1 VTRRRLVLFDIDGT
15 LLSAGGI
22 SARALSATL
31 RESFGTEG
39 DASTYDYS
47 GKTDPQ
53 IVRELMRGA
62 GFAEGEIDRHLPATL
77 ARYQERLLAWLRP
90 EHVVAKPGVAPLL
103 AALALDERVTLALL
117 TGNLEP
123 CARAKIGPLDAN
135 RYFPFGAYGS
145 DHEDRYRL
153 PAVALE
159 RGRTLAGV
167 AFGGPDIVIVGDSVH
182 DVLCGR
188 SLGVRAVA
196 VATGKTPAS
205 RLAEVAPHALLG
217 DFMDTEAAVRA
228 ILGDETSNH
237 DSR

>member
-1 VTRRRLVLFDIDGT
+1 MRRRLVLFDIDGT

-31 RESFGTEG
+31 LEAFGTEG
-39 DASTYDYS
+39 DASSYDYS

-53 IVRELMRGA
+53 IVRDLMRGA
-62 GFAEGEIDRHLPATL
+62 GFAEAEIDARL
-77 ARYQERLLAWLRP
+77 ARALAQYQGRLLAWLRP
-90 EHVVAKPGVAPLL
+90 EDVVPKPGVAPLL
-103 AALALDERVTLALL
+103 QALALDERVTLGLL

-123 CARAKIGPLDAN
+123 CARAKIAPLDAN

-159 RGRTLAGV
+159 RGRAVAGV
-167 AFGGPDIVIVGDSVH
+167 TFAGPDVVIVGDSVH

-188 SLGVRAVA
+188 TLGVRAVA
-196 VATGKTPAS
+196 VATGKTPPP
-205 RLAEVAPHALLG
+205 RLAEVAPQALLG
-217 DFMDTEAAVRA
+217 DFRDTEAAVRA
-228 ILGDETSNH
+228 ILGEET
-237 DSR
+237 

>member
-1 VTRRRLVLFDIDGT
+1 MRRRLVLFDIDGT

-31 RESFGTEG
+31 LEVFGTEG
-39 DASTYDYS
+39 DVASYDYS

-62 GFAEGEIDRHLPATL
+62 GFAGAEIDARLPVAL
-77 ARYQERLLAWLRP
+77 AQYQGRLLSWLRP
-90 EHVVAKPGVAPLL
+90 EDVVPKPGIVPLL
-103 AALALDERVTLALL
+103 EALALDERVTLGLL

-123 CARAKIGPLDAN
+123 CARAKIAPLDAN
-135 RYFPFGAYGS
+135 HHFPFGAYGS

-159 RGRTLAGV
+159 RGRTIAGIPF
-167 AFGGPDIVIVGDSVH
+167 AGPDIVIVGDSIH

-196 VATGKTPAS
+196 VATGKTLPA

-217 DFMDTEAAVRA
+217 DFTDTEAAVRA
-228 ILGDETSNH
+228 ILTDEA
-237 DSR
+237 

>member
-1 VTRRRLVLFDIDGT
+1 MRRRLVLFDIDGT

-22 SARALSATL
+22 SARALSETL
-31 RESFGTEG
+31 LEAFGTEG
-39 DASTYDYS
+39 DASSYDYS

-53 IVRELMRGA
+53 IVRDLMRGA
-62 GFAEGEIDRHLPATL
+62 GFAEAEIDARLPRAL
-77 ARYQERLLAWLRP
+77 AQYQGRLLAWLRP
-90 EHVVAKPGVAPLL
+90 EDVVPKPGVAPLL
-103 AALALDERVTLALL
+103 QALALDERVTLGLL

-123 CARAKIGPLDAN
+123 CARAKIAPLDAN

-159 RGRTLAGV
+159 RGRAVAGI
-167 AFGGPDIVIVGDSVH
+167 AFAGPDVVIVGDSVH

-188 SLGVRAVA
+188 TLGVRAVA
-196 VATGKTPAS
+196 VATGKTPPA

-228 ILGDETSNH
+228 ILGEEP
-237 DSR
+237 

>member
-1 VTRRRLVLFDIDGT
+1 MRRRLVLFDIDGT

-31 RESFGTEG
+31 LEAFGTEG
-39 DASTYDYS
+39 ESASYDYS

-53 IVRELMRGA
+53 IVRDLMRGA
-62 GFAEGEIDRHLPATL
+62 GFAEAEIDARLPGTL
-77 ARYQERLLAWLRP
+77 ARYQGRLLAWLRP
-90 EHVVAKPGVAPLL
+90 EDVVPKPGIAPLL
-103 AALALDERVTLALL
+103 QALALDERVTLGLL

-123 CARAKIGPLDAN
+123 CARAKIAPLDAN

-159 RGRTLAGV
+159 RGRAVAGV
-167 AFGGPDIVIVGDSVH
+167 TFAGPDVVIVGDSVH

-196 VATGKTPAS
+196 VATGNTPPA
-205 RLAEVAPHALLG
+205 RLAEVAPDALVG
-217 DFMDTEAAVRA
+217 DFTDTEAAVRA
-228 ILGDETSNH
+228 ILGGEA
-237 DSR
+237 